1 MWSWEDPQLL
11 LTVAAALPR
20 SVQSHGA
27 KTPQVQGSM
36 GAGGD
41 ISSSHWVGCQVF
53 SWQIPI
59 KQTDSGCC
67 SCTSCWPWEPSPPV
81 WRCNSLQPCLFS
93 GHRVARLTVQL
104 SVHLGMVR
112 CFNLPANC
120 DSQLEL
126 TVNKYLWKNSPS
138 VSPEEA
144 QDPGAGVWGCLSHC
158 WVPAWA
164 NKGTGGGVSVTEFLW
179 VKSGLTES
187 ETIPSSDAWFST
199 SWFLHQRAL
208 FVSAKLEIHT
218 TYFSRIQKV
227 CVCIYVY
234 IYMYKVQNLQAIIL
248 TPSSLFVTSCH
259 VAVQQLFLES
269 QAWNWAQRCLVQFR
283 GMGCTGDAGMP
294 SCGEGVVGSLCGGF

>member
-1 MWSWEDPQLL
+1 MVLGGPSTSPNSGCCSPQGC
-11 LTVAAALPR
+11 TKPWGQD
-20 SVQSHGA
+20 STSPGQY
-27 KTPQVQGSM
+27 
-36 GAGGD
+36 GGQRRHFF
-41 ISSSHWVGCQVF
+41 SSSHWVGCRVF

-59 KQTDSGCC
+59 KQIVSCRC
-67 SCTSCWPWEPSPPV
+67 SRTSCWPWEPSTLV

-104 SVHLGMVR
+104 SVHLGTVW

-126 TVNKYLWKNSPS
+126 TDNKYLWKNLPS

-158 WVPAWA
+158 WVPARA

-199 SWFLHQRAL
+199 SRFLHQRTL

-218 TYFSRIQKV
+218 TCFSRTQKV
-227 CVCIYVY
+227 CLCVCVYVY
-234 IYMYKVQNLQAIIL
+234 IYTCIKCKIYR
-248 TPSSLFVTSCH
+248 
-259 VAVQQLFLES
+259 E
-269 QAWNWAQRCLVQFR
+269 
-283 GMGCTGDAGMP
+283 
-294 SCGEGVVGSLCGGF
+294 